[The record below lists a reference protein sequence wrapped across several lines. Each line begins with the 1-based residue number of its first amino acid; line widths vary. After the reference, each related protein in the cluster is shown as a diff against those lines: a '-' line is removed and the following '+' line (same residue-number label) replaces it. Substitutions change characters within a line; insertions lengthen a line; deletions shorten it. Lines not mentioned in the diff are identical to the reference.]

1 MNELRLRPDALA
13 WRKIDNELVAVDVAA
28 SQYLSA
34 NQTGAMLWQML
45 ADGATPAQLA
55 ERLVERFGISS
66 EQART
71 DVDAFVQD
79 LKRRGLLAG

>member
-13 WRKIDNELVAVDVAA
+13 WRKIDNELVAVDIAA

-34 NQTGAMLWQML
+34 NQAGAMLWQML
-45 ADGATPAQLA
+45 AEGATPAQLA
-55 ERLVERFGISS
+55 ERLVECFGISS

-71 DVDAFVQD
+71 DVDVFVQD
-79 LKRRGLLAG
+79 LETRGLLAG